1 MPDKYINKI
10 QVWIL
15 AGYAPSVIIGIPA
28 TEFVLERV
36 QGIIT
41 KKLENYL
48 NQMIQKIGP
57 NWTV

>member
-15 AGYAPSVIIGIPA
+15 AGYGPSVIIDIPA